1 VSGRFVPLGLAVK
14 ENRRALPCA
23 AGAGSSSASSSAGQ
37 SRPRCAA
44 TVMTSAEGIIELPQI
59 AGRSWRPKLGN
70 WDSYFEVILMPM
82 SKMRA
87 FRSVG

>member
-1 VSGRFVPLGLAVK
+1 
-14 ENRRALPCA
+14 
-23 AGAGSSSASSSAGQ
+23 
-37 SRPRCAA
+37 
-44 TVMTSAEGIIELPQI
+44 MTSAEGIIELPQI